1 MRRARGDRSAA
12 GRMSGGAG
20 HKLEM
25 GGVERSCRL
34 ALRSAQRLADGG
46 EIGVDRRLHRV
57 LAAELLG
64 AQPQDVGG
72 ERVMLHA
79 APGGKLAGQV
89 DGGAGMAL
97 EGGRQVGRKRD
108 GEGKSVTGRLDY
120 G

>member
-1 MRRARGDRSAA
+1 MRISDWSSAVC
-12 GRMSGGAG
+12 SSD
-20 HKLEM
+20 LM

-64 AQPQDVGG
+64 AQQQAVGG
-72 ERVMLHA
+72 ERVMLHT

-89 DGGAGMAL
+89 DGGD
-97 EGGRQVGRKRD
+97 RK
-108 GEGKSVTGRLDY
+108 STRLNSSHSCAPRMPSSA
-120 G
+120 

>member
-1 MRRARGDRSAA
+1 
-12 GRMSGGAG
+12 MSGGAG

-64 AQPQDVGG
+64 AQQQAVGG

-79 APGGKLAGQV
+79 ARSEEHTSELQSLMRISYAVFCLKKKKQTTQ
-89 DGGAGMAL
+89 M
-97 EGGRQVGRKRD
+97 KRISHNNT
-108 GEGKSVTGRLDY
+108 ENIKNTVKSA
-120 G
+120 